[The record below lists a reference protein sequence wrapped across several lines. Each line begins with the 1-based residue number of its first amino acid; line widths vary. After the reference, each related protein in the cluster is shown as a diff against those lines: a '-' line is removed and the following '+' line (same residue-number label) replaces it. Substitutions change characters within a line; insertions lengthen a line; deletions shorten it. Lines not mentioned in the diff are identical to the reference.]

1 MHACACDLD
10 NLALAL
16 PRTPDVVIGHSF
28 GGKVAL
34 HYHMLAETAPA
45 FTWVLDSHLAT
56 FDVSTILRE
65 VVMRLLH
72 WPLCTP
78 TSVYQCRIHA
88 YV

>member
-56 FDVSTILRE
+56 FDVSTVLRE

-72 WPLCTP
+72 
-78 TSVYQCRIHA
+78 
-88 YV
+88 